1 MKPVEIIDIGRGRFA
16 VRVYAII
23 VFEGT
28 YEECVFRASQE

>member
-1 MKPVEIIDIGRGRFA
+1 MKAVEIIPLGNSRYG